1 MTSNKYTTVKDD
13 IDSEEEIL
21 SELRVYKQHIFVPF
35 QNEIACAILD
45 DEVTKMMHGE
55 NLEEE
60 RFIFFAQRTQ
70 TWS

>member
-1 MTSNKYTTVKDD
+1 MGIQRVMPKIG
-13 IDSEEEIL
+13 IDSEEETL
-21 SELRVYKQHIFVPF
+21 SELRVYKQHFLVPF